1 MKFCQKCDNMYYLK
15 IDDNEEYNKD
25 DLVYYCRNCGDEHSI
40 DNNAT
45 NIMKT
50 VINGNNDVYV
60 NVVNKY
66 TKYDNTIPRVNDIQC
81 SNSSCPSHEDENV
94 KDVLLIRHDEKNLK
108 YIYLCGVCDNV
119 WKSDIK

>member
-1 MKFCQKCDNMYYLK
+1 MYYLK